1 MRTNA
6 VLFALMMITISLA
19 GCIGGDD
26 AGSTDEIPTDETPIE
41 TLTDWE
47 VYSVQSANDLPACNA
62 DTNGRLYYVEADN
75 NFQVCKTNGWN
86 YITIQ
91 GLTGTDG
98 IDGITGADGQNGT
111 NGADGQ
117 IGTNGADGQ
126 NGTNGADGQDGNN
139 GADGQNGT
147 NSADGQNG
155 ANGTNGQNG
164 ANGTNGQN
172 GTNGESVMIQ
182 MGTPSSDCLPG
193 SMSYEH
199 GIDNGLVAGDGTLG
213 ADEISYTVEICR
225 QYSML
230 SLPVIPSGKGISYNG
245 VSLFVGNDQLHG
257 AELWRTDGTSA
268 GTWMVKD
275 IFTGPTSSG
284 LSLNFVTKDAVLAS
298 GEIYFIAN
306 DGIHGSELW
315 KTDGTTSGTVLA
327 MDINA
332 GIQGSNL
339 QELTSHA
346 NGVYASATI
355 DSGVSE
361 LVQING
367 AYLDRFQWSDYDS
380 AMGYTYT
387 TAYQSPN
394 GITSHNNSLTF
405 IAKANGTGEFSLFS
419 SKGVPVDRT
428 SPSWAPYSPVK
439 EFTNGVDQS
448 VSSLPVLE
456 GEVYFTGNTGSTHQL
471 HKIDSNQNIVLLG
484 NYDSA
489 PKFNTETGTSITHNG
504 FLLFSAD
511 TGTGYELHSTDGTAS
526 GTSIVQDIFSGTTGS
541 NPSQF
546 ILSGGDVIFT
556 ATAAASG
563 TELYKITYNSGGPTV
578 SIITDLWNGNQNGVA
593 GNIGPLAYGPG
604 VLFIGENST
613 TGAEVWTTDGTAQ
626 GTVCF
631 LDLTNTSY
639 GGMNPMFI
647 IDGKLVMKA
656 VIDSS
661 TNPVVIGMYFVEI
674 DDQGMPLI
682 ETSITIS

>member
-1 MRTNA
+1 MMRTNA

-355 DSGVSE
+355 DSGVSS
-361 LVQING
+361 NG
-367 AYLDRFQWSDYDS
+367 AIMTLLW
-380 AMGYTYT
+380 
-387 TAYQSPN
+387 
-394 GITSHNNSLTF
+394 
-405 IAKANGTGEFSLFS
+405 
-419 SKGVPVDRT
+419 V
-428 SPSWAPYSPVK
+428 
-439 EFTNGVDQS
+439 
-448 VSSLPVLE
+448 
-456 GEVYFTGNTGSTHQL
+456 THTL
-471 HKIDSNQNIVLLG
+471 
-484 NYDSA
+484 
-489 PKFNTETGTSITHNG
+489 
-504 FLLFSAD
+504 
-511 TGTGYELHSTDGTAS
+511 
-526 GTSIVQDIFSGTTGS
+526 
-541 NPSQF
+541 
-546 ILSGGDVIFT
+546 
-556 ATAAASG
+556 
-563 TELYKITYNSGGPTV
+563 
-578 SIITDLWNGNQNGVA
+578 
-593 GNIGPLAYGPG
+593 
-604 VLFIGENST
+604 
-613 TGAEVWTTDGTAQ
+613 
-626 GTVCF
+626 
-631 LDLTNTSY
+631 
-639 GGMNPMFI
+639 
-647 IDGKLVMKA
+647 
-656 VIDSS
+656 
-661 TNPVVIGMYFVEI
+661 
-674 DDQGMPLI
+674 PLI
-682 ETSITIS
+682 NLRMESHHTTIV

>member
-1 MRTNA
+1 MNKA
-6 VLFALMMITISLA
+6 HALIFALMMMTVSLA
-19 GCIGGDD
+19 GCFGGDD
-26 AGSTDEIPTDETPIE
+26 GDSNDETPTE
-41 TLTDWE
+41 TLNDWE
-47 VYSVQSANDLPACNA
+47 VYSVSSADDLPACNA

-91 GLTGTDG
+91 GLAGTDG
-98 IDGITGADGQNGT
+98 IDGITGVNGQNGT
-111 NGADGQ
+111 NGSDGQ
-117 IGTNGADGQ
+117 DGANGQ

-147 NSADGQNG
+147 TGADGQNG
-155 ANGTNGQNG
+155 TTGTDGF
-164 ANGTNGQN
+164 
-172 GTNGESVMIQ
+172 NGESVMIQ

-199 GIDNGLVAGDGTLG
+199 GIDNGLIAGDGTLG
-213 ADEISYTVEICR
+213 ADEISYTVEMCR
-225 QYSML
+225 QHSMF

-245 VSLFVGNDQLHG
+245 VSLFVGNDQIHG

-275 IFTGPTSSG
+275 IFTGPTGSG
-284 LSLNFVTKDAVLAS
+284 LSLDFATKDATLNLGV
-298 GEIYFIAN
+298 IYFIAN

-327 MDINA
+327 SDINP

-339 QELTSHA
+339 QELTSTG
-346 NGVYASATI
+346 NGLYASATI

-361 LVQING
+361 LVRING
-367 AYLDRFQWSDYDS
+367 DWLQRFQWTDYDS
-380 AMGYTYT
+380 VSDTYTYT

-394 GITSHNNSLTF
+394 GITDHNNSLTF
-405 IAKANGTGEFSLFS
+405 IAQENGTGEFSLFS
-419 SKGVPVDRT
+419 ANGYPMCLGSNGWDSTPCT
-428 SPSWAPYSPVK
+428 PAK

-448 VSSLPVLE
+448 VSSLPVLD

-484 NYDSA
+484 NYDSP
-489 PKFNTETGTSITHNG
+489 PKFNTEIGTSITHNG

-511 TGTGYELHSTDGTAS
+511 TGTGYELHSTDGTVA

-546 ILSGGDVIFT
+546 IISGGDVLFT

-593 GNIGPLAYGPG
+593 GNIGPLAYGQG

-613 TGAEVWTTDGTAQ
+613 TGAEIWTTDGTAQ

-661 TNPVVIGMYFVEI
+661 ANPVIVGMYFVEI
-674 DDQGMPLI
+674 DEQGMPLI
-682 ETSITIS
+682 ETTITVS